1 MSKKSGNLKSN
12 AELNAH
18 VILIRGLARE
28 ARHWGSFA
36 GDLEKAMT
44 SAFGSTRVDAIDLPG
59 TGVFSEMKSPLT
71 IAEIAEFTRGKFLEI
86 RHKQRTNGQPT
97 ASHSFIVAVSLGGMV
112 ASYWIDRWPEDFTGA
127 VLINTSFKKI
137 SPFYRRL
144 MPTLYRSMF
153 EIFRAKDVRAREL
166 GILKMISNRPELYEA
181 TVENWTAIQ
190 LTRPVS
196 IENCVRQ
203 LTAASRFEPSL
214 QPPAIPILILG
225 CLKDRM
231 VHPSCSEEIAEHWHA
246 DFRQH
251 PTAGHDLTLDDPEW
265 AIDQIRGACLLFA
278 DGASQNAVSAKSR
291 QAPPG

>member
-1 MSKKSGNLKSN
+1 VNNGEAETMSKKPANKNPN

-28 ARHWGSFA
+28 ARHWGSFT
-36 GDLEKAMT
+36 GDLEKAMA
-44 SAFGSTRVDAIDLPG
+44 SAFGSARVDAIDLPG

-71 IAEIAEFTRGKFLEI
+71 IAEIAEFVRGKFLEI
-86 RHKQRTNGQPT
+86 RHKQRMNGEPT
-97 ASHSFIVAVSLGGMV
+97 AKRSFIVAVSLGGMV

-127 VLINTSFKKI
+127 VFINTSFKKL

-144 MPTLYRSMF
+144 MPSFYRSMF
-153 EIFRAKDVRAREL
+153 EIFRTRDARAREL
-166 GILKMISNRPELYEA
+166 EILKIISNRPELYESTA
-181 TVENWTAIQ
+181 EDWTAIQ

-203 LTAASRFEPSL
+203 LTAASL
-214 QPPAIPILILG
+214 YQPPSHPPSIPVLILG
-225 CLKDRM
+225 CQKDRM

-246 DFRQH
+246 EFKQH

-265 AIDQIRGACLLFA
+265 AISACLLFVDDA
-278 DGASQNAVSAKSR
+278 ANLK
-291 QAPPG
+291 